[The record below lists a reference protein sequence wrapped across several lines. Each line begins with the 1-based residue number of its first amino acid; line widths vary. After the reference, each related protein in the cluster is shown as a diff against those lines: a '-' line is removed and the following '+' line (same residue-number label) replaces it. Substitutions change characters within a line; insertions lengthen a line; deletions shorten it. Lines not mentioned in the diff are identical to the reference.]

1 MNRPMRIAFLA
12 PMDHEIEPLVRL
24 LSLAPVFDAP
34 DKRHTTTVGGVEF
47 VAITTGIGMALA
59 TEATQ
64 RLLDDLAVDHV
75 VVVGI
80 AGGVTLDAN
89 IGDIIVPE
97 VVVDG
102 VTGKEYEPDLIGDI
116 EPRGR
121 LISSDELLV
130 DPEKFVQM
138 RADGVVALDMETAAV
153 AEVCETRSTA
163 WSVFRSLSD
172 RSSDG
177 LVDQAILE
185 LTQPDGTANVG
196 ALERYL
202 ASDPRAGDRLA
213 QLARDMEIAT
223 NAAAQAAIRAT
234 QQLTAPLS

>member
-1 MNRPMRIAFLA
+1 
-12 PMDHEIEPLVRL
+12 
-24 LSLAPVFDAP
+24 
-34 DKRHTTTVGGVEF
+34 
-47 VAITTGIGMALA
+47 
-59 TEATQ
+59 
-64 RLLDDLAVDHV
+64 
-75 VVVGI
+75 
-80 AGGVTLDAN
+80 
-89 IGDIIVPE
+89 
-97 VVVDG
+97 
-102 VTGKEYEPDLIGDI
+102 
-116 EPRGR
+116 
-121 LISSDELLV
+121 
-130 DPEKFVQM
+130 M

-177 LVDQAILE
+177 LVDQAIFVLI
-185 LTQPDGTANVG
+185 QPDGTANVG
-196 ALERYL
+196 ALVRYL